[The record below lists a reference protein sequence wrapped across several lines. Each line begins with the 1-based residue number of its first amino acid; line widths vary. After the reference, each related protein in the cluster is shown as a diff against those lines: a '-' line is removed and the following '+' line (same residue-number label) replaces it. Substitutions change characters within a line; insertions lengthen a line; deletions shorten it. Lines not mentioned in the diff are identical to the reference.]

1 MLLVLKIPWFIVS
14 EHFVSVF
21 SVGILSCTRKKE
33 HFILFFDLF
42 RATPTAYG
50 GSQASGRIRA
60 VAAGLC
66 QSHSKAGFNHL
77 EVSSFI
83 GLLGDAGY

>member
-60 VAAGLC
+60 VAAGLHYG
-66 QSHSKAGFNHL
+66 QSSAGS
-77 EVSSFI
+77 ER
-83 GLLGDAGY
+83 LLQPTPQLMATPDP